1 MHTAEVPLRW
11 RGDSCMLVVCNLP
24 IVTVRTQLL
33 AGSTRMCVSSAGAP
47 SVAGPVLH
55 AFAAWLKLSAGAG
68 LDGADL
74 AGHPLTKAAM
84 EGLTSVDTF
93 EDASDAVC
101 ELVMCTSVRGE
112 PEQQMMPLV
121 QLLVP
126 AVSLDPTTVQHG
138 AGFCLTCWRCV
149 TDTWPICVMSWPCL
163 HRMAYLS
170 LHLPNTTYKPHLL
183 THRRN
188 GRLCDVLC
196 QSCIG

>member
-1 MHTAEVPLRW
+1 MRRLSHVAGVQSSSHYSKDLT
-11 RGDSCMLVVCNLP
+11 
-24 IVTVRTQLL
+24 L
-33 AGSTRMCVSSAGAP
+33 ASSTRTSVSSAGAQ

-68 LDGADL
+68 LDGATL

-84 EGLTSVDTF
+84 EGLMSVDTF

-126 AVSLDPTTVQHG
+126 AVSLDPTIVQHG
-138 AGFCLTCWRCV
+138 IGTLLDLSAMCHPCTGNLHHVLAITFT
-149 TDTWPICVMSWPCL
+149 TWQISACICPTL
-163 HRMAYLS
+163 HC
-170 LHLPNTTYKPHLL
+170 NPHLL
-183 THRRN
+183 THRHDR
-188 GRLCDVLC
+188 RLCVVLC
-196 QSCIG
+196 HSCIG